1 MIEGLPTLHAF
12 SGCDAVS
19 AFNGIAKIKW
29 LSAVEKREEF
39 MDAMKLLGESLQL
52 NESLVAAT
60 EQFFCH
66 IAM

>member
-1 MIEGLPTLHAF
+1 MIEGLPSLHAF

-19 AFNGIAKIKW
+19 AFNGIGKIKW

-39 MDAMKLLGESLQL
+39 MDDMKLLGESLQL

-60 EQFFCH
+60 EQFVCH
-66 IAM
+66 IAR